1 MVVMHVLDHLAMDL
15 ANQQGFATLNF
26 STDENVQNQH
36 EATVECGTIHVNST
50 ESECNLEP

>member
-1 MVVMHVLDHLAMDL
+1 MVVVHVLDHQD
-15 ANQQGFATLNF
+15 GFGQPAGICHMNF
-26 STDENVQNQH
+26 STDGNVPNQH